1 VELRERLLL
10 SALLLAAQA
19 GLAASPRV
27 QVVVQPQPL
36 PQLQALRDAGAAV
49 TALAVDL
56 DSGLTLAELQ
66 PGNALTPASLSKVFV
81 AAAALQTFP
90 PDHTFRTQ
98 LLSAAPP
105 RGELI
110 AGDLVLRGSGDTT
123 LDEQALWG
131 LAAQLRGLGIRRI
144 GGRILVERAPFGE
157 LGCDTVD
164 RCAGQRRSS
173 RAFNA
178 APSAIGVNYGSW
190 CLAIRPTRAGQPA
203 LLRSCGAVELPIP
216 LEGRILTGPGT
227 PRVDRSTDGD
237 QDRLQVS
244 GSIPEGEERHIHRAM
259 SDPAQGAG
267 LLLRSILGQLGI
279 AVAGNVETASGPQAG
294 LAELAG
300 IEGLP
305 LVESV
310 GRMMRYSN
318 NYIAD
323 VTTMNVA
330 LSRLGPGQR
339 TLAEASRS
347 LTTGVGGAPLLL
359 SGSGLTTE
367 NRVSA
372 FSLVDTLS
380 AMYRDTRRFPA
391 FYGAL
396 VVPHDAPFAYLR
408 GGDPDWQDR
417 VALKTGSLSEP
428 VPVYGLAGYLRKRS
442 GGFIAFA
449 MLVNGTPRL
458 PDLTMDRSLRA
469 MRTDLTGLLTQ
480 Y

>member
-36 PQLQALRDAGAAV
+36 PQLQALVEAGAAV

-56 DSGLTLAELQ
+56 ETGRTIAEL
-66 PGNALTPASLSKVFV
+66 NAATALTPASLSKVFV
-81 AAAALQTFP
+81 AAAALQTFS

-98 LLSAAPP
+98 LLAATLP
-105 RGELI
+105 RAELL

-131 LAAQLRGLGIRRI
+131 LAAQLRGMGIRRI

-173 RAFNA
+173 RAYNA

-190 CLAIRPTRAGQPA
+190 CLAIRPTRAGQAA

-216 LEGRILTGPGT
+216 LVGSVLTGPGS
-227 PRVDRSTDGD
+227 PRVERSTEGD
-237 QDRLQVS
+237 LDRLGVG
-244 GSIPEGEERHIHRAM
+244 GSIPVGEERHIHRAM
-259 SDPAQGAG
+259 SDPALGAG
-267 LLLRSILGQLGI
+267 LLLRSVLGQLG
-279 AVAGNVETASGPQAG
+279 VVVSGPVETTGGPQAG
-294 LAELAG
+294 LTELAG

-305 LVESV
+305 LAEVV

-323 VTTMNVA
+323 VMTMNVA
-330 LSRLGPGQR
+330 LARQGPGQR
-339 TLAEASRS
+339 TLAEASRT
-347 LTTGVGGAPLLL
+347 LVAGVAGAPLLL

-372 FSLVDTLS
+372 QSLVDTLTD
-380 AMYRDTRRFPA
+380 MYRDTRRFPA

-408 GGDPDWQDR
+408 GGDPAWQDR

-428 VPVYGLAGYLRKRS
+428 VPVYGLAGYLRKQS

-449 MLVNGTPRL
+449 MLVNGTPRM
-458 PDLTMDRSLRA
+458 PDLGMDRSLRA
-469 MRTDLTGLLTQ
+469 MRGDLTGLLAQ